1 MHLLWEEHVNKVTSS
16 CFGALSVLKKF
27 KNIMSQK
34 LKKQVVELLILLK
47 MDYAD
52 AVFRPLSLKLQKRLQ
67 KVENGAASFVLGR
80 YTKEKDVVSL
90 DWLPMKERRDWHLVK
105 LAFKYTS

>member
-1 MHLLWEEHVNKVTSS
+1 MGRARKQGNIILFWGSLYT
-16 CFGALSVLKKF
+16 KKF

-34 LKKQVVELLILLK
+34 LRTQVVELLILSK

-52 AVFRPLSLKLQKRLQ
+52 AVFRPLSFKLQKRLQ
-67 KVENGAASFVLGR
+67 KVENAAASFVLGR

-90 DWLPMKERRDWHLVK
+90 GWLPMKERRVSTTNCNFNRL
-105 LAFKYTS
+105 